1 MLAGRNANRTSTVV
15 AALVQY
21 IIRNWREHFARTVAM
36 KFNCFFLM
44 PFMDDFPVYLRNE
57 LDQIYDSGNA
67 MEMFDIAEARSVL
80 QNKRNELLAE
90 AEANSKLQKKFDMI
104 NLQLQNNNKSPAA
117 VRSSQSKRASEDMDQ
132 TIDV

>member
-1 MLAGRNANRTSTVV
+1 
-15 AALVQY
+15 
-21 IIRNWREHFARTVAM
+21 
-36 KFNCFFLM
+36 M

-104 NLQLQNNNKSPAA
+104 NSQLQNNNKSPATT
-117 VRSSQSKRASEDMDQ
+117 RTGSHNQSASEDTDQ
-132 TIDV
+132 TVDI

>member
-1 MLAGRNANRTSTVV
+1 
-15 AALVQY
+15 
-21 IIRNWREHFARTVAM
+21 
-36 KFNCFFLM
+36 
-44 PFMDDFPVYLRNE
+44 MDDFPVYLRNE